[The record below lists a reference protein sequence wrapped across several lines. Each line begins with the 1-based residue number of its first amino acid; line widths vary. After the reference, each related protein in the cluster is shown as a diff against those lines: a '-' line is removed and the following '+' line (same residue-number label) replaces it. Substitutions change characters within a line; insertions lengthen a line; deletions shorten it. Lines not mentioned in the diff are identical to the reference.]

1 MFLRWILFA
10 LLFFVLPIT
19 IISFPLWSLLQNK
32 NADVTEAAQRI
43 SMLKGIVSY
52 GTKERSQ
59 YNSQIDLKNSILGSE
74 STPVLFAAIQT
85 RLRELAEQQAL
96 QVYQT
101 NNLPVEMLKDG
112 LDKITLRFEVSGTS
126 AALVRFL
133 DAIEHSTPVV
143 FVENLEIRST
153 EQVGV
158 PPTADTQVFANVEVW
173 GLVAKA
179 HQK

>member
-1 MFLRWILFA
+1 MFLRWLSFIF
-10 LLFFVLPIT
+10 LFFVLPAT
-19 IISFPLWSLLQNK
+19 IISLPLWSLLQSR
-32 NADVTEAAQRI
+32 NAAVTEVAERI

-52 GTKERSQ
+52 GTKVQSQ
-59 YNSQIDLKNSILGSE
+59 YNSQVDLKNLILGTE

-101 NNLPVEMLKDG
+101 NNLPVETLKEG

-126 AALVRFL
+126 AALLRFL
-133 DAIEHSTPVV
+133 DAIERSTPLV

-153 EQVGV
+153 DQEGI
-158 PPTADTQVFANVEVW
+158 PPSADTQVFANVEVW

-179 HQK
+179 PKK